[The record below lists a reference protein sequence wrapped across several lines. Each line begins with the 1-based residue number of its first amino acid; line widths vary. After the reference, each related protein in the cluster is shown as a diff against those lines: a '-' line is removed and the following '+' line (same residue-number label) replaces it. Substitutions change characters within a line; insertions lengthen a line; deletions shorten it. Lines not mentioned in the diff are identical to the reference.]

1 MKLKIIATQAF
12 IVSAMALAL
21 FGTAAGAA
29 ERTWVKA
36 ETAHFIVYSNNDV
49 ASTRVYAGKLE
60 AFRKVA
66 SDFYGRLA
74 QSEVVNDNRLVV
86 YYFAD
91 HAEFSTIDPKIAE
104 TSFEPSLS
112 CKDGEA
118 AFWTSKELQGET
130 TQAYQFF
137 SENERVANDY
147 DTRDMPAWLSS
158 GLHSY
163 LETADVKGDTVVLG
177 APTTDEFVYYVN
189 EYMGQTQSLMTKN
202 DRIPY
207 AEIISGTYS
216 NPKKTGP
223 IRGQSWI
230 VADYM
235 LTAPTNLGKLYS
247 YIDLYNSGTPSLEA
261 WQKGTGIDPESF
273 DAVTANYMSKGVP
286 MVTYRFIPLTD
297 DQITVTALPQ
307 TGESVPLLSAA
318 VQTCPDAGRAPELIG
333 DLEKAVAA
341 APEDSYARRELA
353 RAQVLIGD
361 PAQAL
366 SYLTSEIAQHSDD
379 YDAHYLMGRYWLS
392 QAQSATGD
400 ARGQAYVHARV
411 ELASSYKLNPTS
423 APTLYYYAKAFADRP
438 DYPSDNTLAAAEAA
452 YDLKKDTDYEV
463 YLAELYARRGMID
476 DMKATLPNTWPQGKS
491 NYAVVTNQIYT
502 AIDAGKPAADIASLF
517 SGYRAHSY
525 LPQNPSKK

>member
-1 MKLKIIATQAF
+1 
-12 IVSAMALAL
+12 MALVLYAA
-21 FGTAAGAA
+21 AAGAA

-91 HAEFSTIDPKIAE
+91 VQEFKQV
-104 TSFEPSLS
+104 EPTVGEGGFQPSRS

-118 AFWTSKELQGET
+118 AFWTSKQMDGDT
-130 TQAYQFF
+130 AQTYQFM

-147 DTRDMPAWLSS
+147 DTRDMPAWLSA
-158 GLHSY
+158 GLYSY
-163 LETADVKGDTVVLG
+163 LETADIKDDTIVLG
-177 APTTDEFVYYVN
+177 APTTDEFVYYLDYYGG
-189 EYMGQTQSLMTKN
+189 ETRSLMSKN

-207 AEIISGTYS
+207 AEIISGNHS
-216 NPKKTGP
+216 DPKKTGP

-235 LTAPTNLGKLYS
+235 LTAPANLGKLYN
-247 YIDLYNSGTPSLEA
+247 YIDLFNNGMPSLEA
-261 WQKGTGIDPESF
+261 WQKGTGIDPASF
-273 DAVTANYMSKGVP
+273 DAVTTNYMSKGVP
-286 MVTYRFIPLTD
+286 MVTYKFLPLTD

-307 TGESVPLLSAA
+307 TGESVPLLSAT
-318 VQTCPDAGRAPELIG
+318 VQICPDAGRAPGLIG
-333 DLEKAVAA
+333 NLEKAVSA
-341 APEDSYARRELA
+341 APEDSYTRRELA

-361 PAQAL
+361 PAEAL
-366 SYLTSEIAQHSDD
+366 PYLTAEIAQHPDD
-379 YDAHYLMGRYWLS
+379 YDTHYLMGRYWLS
-392 QAQSATGD
+392 QTQSATGD
-400 ARGQAYVHARV
+400 ARDQAYVHARI

-452 YDLKKDTDYEV
+452 YDLKKDSDYQV
-463 YLAELYARRGMID
+463 YLAELYARRGLFD
-476 DMKATLPNTWPQGKS
+476 DMKATIPDPRPQGKT
-491 NYAVVTNQIYT
+491 NYDVVTTQIY
-502 AIDAGKPAADIASLF
+502 AAVDAGRPKADIVALF
-517 SGYRAHSY
+517 SGYGLHIGAY
-525 LPQNPSKK
+525 QAPAKK